1 MGDFNSVGVTPC
13 SKLSTWREG
22 VTAAGGFFVA
32 LLEVVLVL
40 PLEEDDTGLSL
51 AFFSAGSGL
60 PKYVLQ

>member
-1 MGDFNSVGVTPC
+1 MGDFNSVGVAPR
-13 SKLSTWREG
+13 SKLSTLREG

-32 LLEVVLVL
+32 LLELVLVL

-51 AFFSAGSGL
+51 VFFSAGSGL